1 MALTPQET
9 NFLIQPEPTYANA
22 YDIRNSLHKSQY
34 YFLTGQVLVV
44 GALHPDDKK
53 KGVYQWFDQQMI
65 YLVED
70 FRQESLQVDFKHYPG
85 QLTVPKAT
93 TEKYKEDKKEV
104 FMTGVFKKKYQYF
117 YRSKENMN

>member
-1 MALTPQET
+1 MALTPQE
-9 NFLIQPEPTYANA
+9 NNGLMQPFIEPAFANA
-22 YDIRNSLHKSQY
+22 YDIRNSLHQSKY
-34 YFLTGQVLVV
+34 YFLTGQVLRV
-44 GALHPDDKK
+44 GAQHPDDKK

-85 QLTVPKAT
+85 QLTVPKST

-104 FMTGVFKKKYQYF
+104 CVTGF
-117 YRSKENMN
+117 S